1 MLKKVNYISLFP
13 ILSYSALIFYLSNQ
27 PQIPFPEMGI
37 LSWDKLLHFGAYFG
51 YGVLMQIAVIPNATK
66 KNKKYQIFIVILL
79 SALFAVSDEIHQSF
93 VPGRDA
99 DVFDVLADL
108 VGALTSLLLYRRIEQ
123 IFKKE
128 RADE

>member
-1 MLKKVNYISLFP
+1 
-13 ILSYSALIFYLSNQ
+13 
-27 PQIPFPEMGI
+27 MGI

-51 YGVLMQIAVIPNATK
+51 YGILMQIAVIPNATK

-99 DVFDVLADL
+99 DLFDVLADL
-108 VGALTSLLLYRRIEQ
+108 LGALTSLLLYRRIEQ